1 MPATQTVP
9 LGLHV
14 NQAAR
19 VIAQAF
25 DAALVEAGG
34 SLPVWLVLL
43 NLKIGR
49 LGKQGDL
56 AAAVGIREATL
67 THHLNGMERDGLLT
81 RTRSET
87 NRRVHVVALTE
98 AGDALFLRLAQAAG
112 QFDGRLT
119 RGLSADARRQLADG
133 LEHLVANL
141 GGKTVPPWADQ
152 SSKGDVAPTPSRTE
166 RKQS

>member
-1 MPATQTVP
+1 MPAPKQP
-9 LGLHV
+9 PIGLHV

-25 DAALVEAGG
+25 DAALAEAGG

-43 NLKIGR
+43 NLKTGR

-98 AGDALFLRLAQAAG
+98 AGEQVFIRLLEAASA
-112 QFDGRLT
+112 FDKTLT
-119 RGLSADARRQLADG
+119 QGLSAAARRQLADG
-133 LEHLVANL
+133 LERLVANV
-141 GGKTVPPWADQ
+141 GGRTVPPWGKPEEPAV
-152 SSKGDVAPTPSRTE
+152 KPPRATG